1 MNVRTLSQL
10 ALLCFLFSC
19 KTQLSTLKPDENYI
33 APAMNTKPSTIAMG
47 IDLDIPQLEKGIN
60 NSFKGTIYEDNN
72 IEDDNVMVKVIK
84 QQDIRFS
91 VVGST
96 IKCNLPLKIW
106 VRYRYKK
113 TVLGVPVSTD
123 YEATGAMNI
132 DVSSAFSLTKDWKI
146 ATATTI
152 GKYVWTETPKINAA
166 GINIPVTFVAD
177 MAIKSLKGKISSS
190 IDKSISDNFNLR
202 STMEQTWNVMQNPIN
217 VNKDYDVWL
226 KINPVALYSTPI
238 VGVGNKISFKLGM
251 NSLIETSVG
260 SALTAP
266 ATKTKLPDYQM
277 VNAIKP
283 EFQINTNINVSFDKI
298 TELAQKYVVG
308 QEFKE
313 GRKHV
318 KITSI
323 TMFGQ
328 GENIVVVINVE
339 GSANG
344 TVYCIG
350 KLQYDN
356 QTQALKITDF
366 DFEMKTRNALLKSAN
381 WLLHKNFL
389 KMIEPM
395 LTISLKDQMQGA
407 ITSSNSFLKS
417 YQIRKGATL
426 NGNLNQITL
435 DKITITPHSII
446 LGGAASG
453 SLKIEL
459 GDLL

>member
-1 MNVRTLSQL
+1 
-10 ALLCFLFSC
+10 
-19 KTQLSTLKPDENYI
+19 
-33 APAMNTKPSTIAMG
+33 
-47 IDLDIPQLEKGIN
+47 
-60 NSFKGTIYEDNN
+60 
-72 IEDDNVMVKVIK
+72 
-84 QQDIRFS
+84 
-91 VVGST
+91 
-96 IKCNLPLKIW
+96 
-106 VRYRYKK
+106 
-113 TVLGVPVSTD
+113 
-123 YEATGAMNI
+123 
-132 DVSSAFSLTKDWKI
+132 
-146 ATATTI
+146 
-152 GKYVWTETPKINAA
+152 
-166 GINIPVTFVAD
+166 
-177 MAIKSLKGKISSS
+177 
-190 IDKSISDNFNLR
+190 
-202 STMEQTWNVMQNPIN
+202 
-217 VNKDYDVWL
+217 
-226 KINPVALYSTPI
+226 
-238 VGVGNKISFKLGM
+238 
-251 NSLIETSVG
+251 
-260 SALTAP
+260 
-266 ATKTKLPDYQM
+266 
-277 VNAIKP
+277 
-283 EFQINTNINVSFDKI
+283 
-298 TELAQKYVVG
+298 
-308 QEFKE
+308 
-313 GRKHV
+313 
-318 KITSI
+318 
-323 TMFGQ
+323 MFGQ
-328 GENIVVVINVE
+328 GDNIVVVINVE